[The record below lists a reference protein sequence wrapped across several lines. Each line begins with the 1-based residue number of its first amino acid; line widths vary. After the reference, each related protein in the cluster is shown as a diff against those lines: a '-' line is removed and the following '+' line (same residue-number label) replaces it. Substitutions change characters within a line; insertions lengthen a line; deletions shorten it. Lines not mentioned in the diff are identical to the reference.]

1 MILRVGSWKQQNKQF
16 MTIFNYVAK
25 FEASLDYRPA
35 QEPDI
40 WGGGGGR
47 GGAAPPPPPKKKNQN
62 KKKTKKKT
70 KKKKKKKKKKKI
82 KK

>member
-1 MILRVGSWKQQNKQF
+1 

-40 WGGGGGR
+40 SPS
-47 GGAAPPPPPKKKNQN
+47 PPPPAKEQ
-62 KKKTKKKT
+62 KTNTFNYASPNPNYFLEVKLKPFLQ
-70 KKKKKKKKKKKI
+70 
-82 KK
+82 